1 MFFPGLVEYYGL
13 GVPMDIEYKLNSIEN
28 FTMRENDQTLSFDGD
43 LAIKFWVE
51 LGVENKEV
59 AVDIIAEGISINFTV
74 LISNGDT
81 L

>member
-1 MFFPGLVEYYGL
+1 MPI
-13 GVPMDIEYKLNSIEN
+13 DIEYRLNSIDN

-51 LGVENKEV
+51 TGIDKKEV
-59 AVDIIAEGISINFTV
+59 AVDIIAERLSINFTV
-74 LISNGDT
+74 LISGGDT